1 MKYYISYQPQ
11 MSITIGNKQVSLD
24 IEVLYLHNNQ
34 LQSLP
39 DSIGNLR
46 TLQGLYLNNNQLQY
60 LPESILSLSS
70 IQHLSLSNNPL
81 SPSTLSITPS
91 KISSLNSRRTFL
103 KCYFALALNCPFL
116 VVESILIN
124 NQN

>member
-1 MKYYISYQPQ
+1 
-11 MSITIGNKQVSLD
+11 
-24 IEVLYLHNNQ
+24 LYLHKNK

-39 DSIGNLR
+39 DSIGNLHA
-46 TLQGLYLNNNQLQY
+46 LQELSLSYNNLQSLPESIGNLSSLQYLDLFNNNLQS
-60 LPESILSLSS
+60 LPESILSLTKLNT
-70 IQHLSLSNNPL
+70 LSLRKNPL

-91 KISSLNSRRTFL
+91 QFSFLRSRRTFL
-103 KCYFALALNCPFL
+103 KCYFALALNCSFP

>member
-1 MKYYISYQPQ
+1 
-11 MSITIGNKQVSLD
+11 
-24 IEVLYLHNNQ
+24 
-34 LQSLP
+34 
-39 DSIGNLR
+39 
-46 TLQGLYLNNNQLQY
+46 LYLNNNQLQS
-60 LPESILSLSS
+60 LPESILSLTKL
-70 IQHLSLSNNPL
+70 IILSLHTNPL

-91 KISSLNSRRTFL
+91 QFSSLNFRRTFL